1 MGITMENSIY
11 QINSTHTL
19 HPDYIQEMHDGRK
32 YVIFKETK
40 GGKPLRVK
48 AFDFLTQPDAGLPS
62 TIDVTIDAIDVMSG
76 MPLFKVNRDWLIKTL
91 YGDEN
96 LPKKYSFTII
106 KKISK
111 DDYQSLF
118 IKDGYGVTHYFPI
131 EQDDSLDNYSEGER
145 ITLLATEIKNNSK
158 GCHYLSL
165 NKPSANDPIAQY
177 ILAFTTSDNIDAV
190 KKRPTTT
197 PQTTNFG
204 DESDTLEFKQSLVY
218 HPKNSSVDV
227 DAQVFNIMRSIAGFM
242 NNIGGTLY
250 IGVKDDCT
258 TVNGIE
264 NDFTKLNEG
273 STGFGNYTA
282 NWDGWNRKLID
293 SIRQYLGTFAASLV
307 IVDKM
312 EQGKLTFAKVTVQK
326 SPKPIFV
333 NNKFLFRR
341 QCNTTSQ
348 LTGDELTWFILER
361 LRGDALE
368 QFIAQKYGY
377 DTEVIEDT
385 DSVEAEE
392 TTTATTNLDITS
404 GAIEDER
411 NHNKWLYLRFFAD
424 GHYIGTPLNAK
435 ALHYEK
441 AELVCQYQLEQ
452 YHKNEDQV
460 LLMIYNDSGKVNKI
474 DFELGANSW
483 YHTDKKNVIQATQS
497 NAPWATEQN
506 LAVECVDRNDMLVA
520 FYKENNKDYCYV
532 RDVQDINPSQSD
544 RSKAL
549 FTGGHKMLPDKAKLM
564 GKIMHIPGSY
574 RNWIAPIVNKKGI
587 ELDDSKKKGTIRR
600 LIDILEDIY
609 PSKNK

>member
-1 MGITMENSIY
+1 MGNNIY

-32 YVIFKETK
+32 YVIFKETNA
-40 GGKPLRVK
+40 GRPLRVK

-62 TIDVTIDAIDVMSG
+62 TIDVTVEAIDIMSG
-76 MPLFKVNRDWLIKTL
+76 MPLFKVNREWLIKTL

-96 LPKKYSFTII
+96 LPTKYSFTII

-111 DDYQSLF
+111 DNYQSLF

-145 ITLLATEIKNNSK
+145 ITLLVTEIKTNIK
-158 GCHYLSL
+158 GCQYLSL
-165 NKPSANDPIAQY
+165 TKPSGSNPITQY
-177 ILAFTTSDNIDAV
+177 ILTFTTRDNV
-190 KKRPTTT
+190 EVGGKKFVSR
-197 PQTTNFG
+197 QTANLG
-204 DESDTLEFKQSLVY
+204 EESDILEFKQSLVY

-258 TVNGIE
+258 TIKGIE
-264 NDFTKLNEG
+264 NDYSKLNEG

-307 IVDKM
+307 TVDKM
-312 EQGKLTFAKVTVQK
+312 EQGQRTFAKVTIQK

-333 NNKFLFRR
+333 NNKYLFRR

-348 LTGDELTWFILER
+348 LLGDELTWYILER

-377 DTEVIEDT
+377 ETEIIEDT
-385 DSVEAEE
+385 ENIETDEE
-392 TTTATTNLDITS
+392 SIASNTACIVT
-404 GAIEDER
+404 GAIEEER
-411 NHNKWLYLRFFAD
+411 NHNKWLHLHFFKD
-424 GHYIGTPLNAK
+424 GHYVCTPPNARTLSYK
-435 ALHYEK
+435 D
-441 AELVCQYQLEQ
+441 AELVCDYQLEQ
-452 YHKNEDQV
+452 YHKNENQV
-460 LLMIYNDSGKVNKI
+460 LLMIYNKSGKVNKI
-474 DFELGANSW
+474 DFELGTNNW
-483 YHTDKKNVIQATQS
+483 YYTDKKGIMQAHNS
-497 NAPWATEQN
+497 KAPWTTEQHMV
-506 LAVECVDRNDMLVA
+506 VECVDRNDMLVA
-520 FYKENNKDYCYV
+520 FYKEEIGKDFCYV
-532 RDVQDINPSQSD
+532 RDIQDIDPSQSD

-549 FTGGHKMLPDKAKLM
+549 FTGGHKMLPNSAELI
-564 GKIMHIPGSY
+564 GKIMHIPGTY
-574 RNWIAPIVNKKGI
+574 RNWIAPIVNKRV
-587 ELDDSKKKGTIRR
+587 ELEDSKKKGTIRR

-609 PSKNK
+609 PNKNR